1 MKPTNAGSCNTP
13 LTELLKAVPI
23 THRTE
28 WEIQWAEDG
37 TPTGHA
43 ICPIGKHCHDA
54 ADRVTELETR
64 LELTPES
71 MGHDGIYARDET
83 IRLQDKQIKEL
94 EGVLAEYKKFA
105 ERVCRGDIGN
115 TIMFEKM
122 LKAILDKS

>member
-1 MKPTNAGSCNTP
+1 MSSKTQPTNAESCNTP

-28 WEIQWAEDG
+28 WETQWAEDG
-37 TPTGHA
+37 TPTGH
-43 ICPIGKHCHDA
+43 CMSPIGKHCHEA
-54 ADRVTELETR
+54 ADRIAELEQ
-64 LELTPES
+64 ELSRVRINFET
-71 MGHDGIYARDET
+71 GIDIVKRRDKR
-83 IRLQDKQIKEL
+83 IVEL
-94 EGVLAEYKKFA
+94 KGVLAEYKKFA

>member
-1 MKPTNAGSCNTP
+1 MTTEDRIWREGDVKWVWTHGESVPRYMWSQIPPNFIVDRLNT
-13 LTELLKAVPI
+13 LEATES
-23 THRTE
+23 
-28 WEIQWAEDG
+28 
-37 TPTGHA
+37 
-43 ICPIGKHCHDA
+43 
-54 ADRVTELETR
+54 RVTELETR

-71 MGHDGIYARDET
+71 NGHDGIYARDET
-83 IRLQDKQIKEL
+83 IRLQDKRIDEL